1 MAKHVHIV
9 CHSGCKNIVTTML
22 PIRRILHI
30 RQEEKRQKVERLL
43 KNTLVVL
50 QSFNESLTSGEDN
63 KKNVDKRIFFFSEM
77 LTSCMTSIHGV
88 RLNGK
93 LFLYSCSQRL
103 IVFTSLFP
111 FNLKTVAIKLL
122 RFPYS
127 NPIYNHKNVTGTKE
141 K

>member
-63 KKNVDKRIFFFSEM
+63 KKK
-77 LTSCMTSIHGV
+77 C
-88 RLNGK
+88 
-93 LFLYSCSQRL
+93 
-103 IVFTSLFP
+103 
-111 FNLKTVAIKLL
+111 
-122 RFPYS
+122 
-127 NPIYNHKNVTGTKE
+127 
-141 K
+141 